1 MSELETEINKSVEL
15 LRKGKVILYPTD
27 TIWGLGCD
35 ATQPK
40 AVQKIY
46 KIKERKDSKSLIVL
60 LDDENKLSN
69 YVKEI
74 PPIAFDLLQNAT
86 SPLTIVYPHA
96 RNLPKKII
104 ADDGSIAIRIVQGD
118 YCKEVIR
125 RLGKPLVSTSAN
137 ISGEPAPKTFEQIS
151 ETLKQKV
158 DYVVGV
164 YRTRIKAVKPSTL
177 IKLEEGGVF
186 KILRS

>member
-15 LRKGKVILYPTD
+15 LRQGKVILYPTD
-27 TIWGLGCD
+27 TIWGIGCD

-46 KIKERKDSKSLIVL
+46 KIKERRDNKSLILL
-60 LDDENKLSN
+60 LDDINKLSN

-74 PPIAFDLLQNAT
+74 PPIAFDLIQNAT

-96 RNLPKKII
+96 RNLPKKMI

-125 RLGKPLVSTSAN
+125 RLAKPLVSTSAN

-158 DYVVGV
+158 DYVVKV
-164 YRTRIKAVKPSTL
+164 HRTRIKAVKPSTL